1 MSNIKLRDRIK
12 ERSYTTGTGPIL
24 LEGQFS
30 GFSSFSGVY
39 NSGESLFYAI
49 TDGSKFEIGSG
60 IYIENQTDSNIVRF
74 PFDTSNPDDSI
85 IDFPIGL
92 KEIYVSYPGR
102 YSVITSS
109 GNIPD
114 VSGVAFWS
122 SEHSISYNENLNWDN
137 INYRLGVNCQNPQ
150 YGLDIGGNNTTST
163 LRSSGI
169 IVGDS
174 GILFSGINPLYS
186 GGKQFEPFF
195 RNKLDTETGSDAVLE
210 LSGIVSESILFK
222 KQPAASVFAGP
233 SGDCGCVSDYP
244 IFRPLRFDDIDGVRQ
259 IINSS
264 GNLFV
269 PVYDTVSDVQSNI
282 SSNQT
287 GAIAFASV
295 DSYIMIANG
304 TSWVSGKLI

>member
-186 GGKQFEPFF
+186 GGKQLEPFF

-210 LSGIVSESILFK
+210 LSGVVSESILFK